1 MSTGYPY
8 TWNAN
13 EEYEALSV
21 VVYAGTHYKA
31 KKHVPM
37 GIDINNTA
45 FWKPQTEATQSS
57 IIAADPLYGNGTA
70 EAPLEVKSASDTS
83 AGVVKPDNST
93 IIAQNGVISV
103 KTNTFLTRVYASAPL
118 KGWGTSANQI
128 AINKAT
134 VNSVGVVKPD
144 GTTITITDDGTISA
158 DISSLEQRI
167 TALENAISKN

>member
-8 TWNAN
+8 KWNAN

-21 VVYAGTHYKA
+21 VVHAGTHYKA

-37 GIDINNTA
+37 GIDINNAA
-45 FWKPQTEATQSS
+45 FWKPQTEATQSD

-70 EAPLEVKSASDTS
+70 EKPLEVKSASDTS
-83 AGVVKPDNST
+83 AGVVKPDNRT
-93 IIAQNGVISV
+93 IVAQDGVISV
-103 KTNTFLTRVYASAPL
+103 KPNAFLTRVYTSLPL

-128 AINKAT
+128 SINKAT

-144 GTTITITDDGTISA
+144 GTTITITNDGTISV
-158 DISSLEQRI
+158 DTSSLEQRI
-167 TALENAISKN
+167 TALEKAINNK